1 MKERSTTIT
10 IFLVIII
17 SPIFVSCPNEIV
29 SYATGIG
36 GTIGSYEVGDI
47 GPAGGY
53 IFYKKG
59 SFSDGWQY
67 LEAAP
72 SDIVL
77 GPIDVLGSDHAHVF
91 GYYRTTPY
99 GSSTLVGTG
108 TDIGTGST
116 NTAAL
121 VLKMGATAYTS
132 SHYRTITTTENY
144 AARLCDIHEAGG
156 YDDWFLP
163 SKDELDLI
171 YDNLK
176 VHALGDFS
184 DNYYWSSSEDDAYYA
199 WGQFFIGRFQSNYTR
214 YREAQVRPVRAF

>member
-1 MKERSTTIT
+1 
-10 IFLVIII
+10 
-17 SPIFVSCPNEIV
+17 
-29 SYATGIG
+29 
-36 GTIGSYEVGDI
+36 
-47 GPAGGY
+47 
-53 IFYKKG
+53 
-59 SFSDGWQY
+59 
-67 LEAAP
+67 
-72 SDIVL
+72 
-77 GPIDVLGSDHAHVF
+77 
-91 GYYRTTPY
+91 
-99 GSSTLVGTG
+99 VGTG

-199 WGQFFIGRFQSNYTR
+199 WGQSFIGRFQSNYTR